1 MSKKLFISSI
11 ITLAILLNMACEHEN
26 ENQHTPIIRYQ
37 PFPTYTVLPAY
48 QLYNGKLAIREALT
62 EKSEHLQQ
70 LYGNEVSNEV
80 LYEKPCDN
88 AGIFLFNSELLIHK
102 TSGPFNIDYYNG
114 VHLISSKGNSFYFPC
129 YIGYAGHYTGLLKY
143 ISNGYEVSA
152 SFGKSGTNALKMTD
166 IIEALGSVIP
176 DKLCSIKISFL
187 INASASSNYEKPV
200 LSVIDTSDSE
210 LIDPVIN
217 SVGSFIFPSCNV
229 SKHKGD
235 DVFGEI
241 QLNSYSEIDKLY
253 LYLTPG
259 DWGASVLIYNIEFIE
274 KNN

>member
-11 ITLAILLNMACEHEN
+11 ITLAILLNIACEHVDETKN
-26 ENQHTPIIRYQ
+26 TPIIRYQ

-70 LYGNEVSNEV
+70 LYGKEVSNGV

-88 AGIFLFNSELLIHK
+88 AGIFLFNSELLIHR
-102 TSGPFNIDYYNG
+102 TSGPYNIDYYNG

-152 SFGKSGTNALKMTD
+152 SYGKSGTNALKMTD
-166 IIEALGSVIP
+166 IIEALGSIIP

-217 SVGSFIFPSCNV
+217 LVGSFIFPSCNV

-274 KNN
+274 K